1 MTAGECKWL
10 ARLSRLPPLC
20 RRLRAEAPGAAAA
33 RPDEP
38 PAAGPAPPPAP
49 PRAAG
54 TPDPPPGAGFEG
66 RGGGCRHLR
75 IEVRRIANNSF
86 GFANN
91 LKLVELLAQ
100 KQMYFDLISVS
111 RRPHN
116 PERQPSN
123 LVPRVSSDPC
133 FHDTS
138 QQSRPT
144 QGARS
149 VPDKVLLPHTPIQHK
164 KGQTEEHSYK
174 ASLAIMSPSRHS
186 ERTGF
191 APASPRPRGVRRPPR
206 TPRPRR
212 LQAGRHVVALSPAG
226 RRGRGPQR
234 REHLAEQRLRSRRG
248 SAAAAAAAAAA
259 ASSPGCGSRAAD
271 PDPTIPKPTR
281 TAELRLHARSQ
292 TQRGPRRPPSPEARG
307 GDVAIQSS
315 PRPSDTK
322 PTLRGPS
329 AFLCFIIVFQAARV
343 VIFTLG
349 REPRGAHVGSRW
361 GRGEGAAGLCCKSLS
376 FCGRCSHSPPTAP
389 LHPGFL
395 FFFLSLSLFLSAAQL
410 LWVTRA
416 VAMGYRTEA
425 GWLATCHPVAAAA
438 AAGGAPGREE
448 AGARVYGTRRGGVCA
463 GRRGAAAN
471 GRPRVQRRER
481 HRQWGGGK
489 AIKKTQRSPWNFG
502 ERENDHY
509 QSWRS

>member
-1 MTAGECKWL
+1 MRAQTFGAH
-10 ARLSRLPPLC
+10 
-20 RRLRAEAPGAAAA
+20 RLRPSLAATPG
-33 RPDEP
+33 RS
-38 PAAGPAPPPAP
+38 PPP
-49 PRAAG
+49 
-54 TPDPPPGAGFEG
+54 PPP
-66 RGGGCRHLR
+66 
-75 IEVRRIANNSF
+75 
-86 GFANN
+86 
-91 LKLVELLAQ
+91 
-100 KQMYFDLISVS
+100 
-111 RRPHN
+111 
-116 PERQPSN
+116 
-123 LVPRVSSDPC
+123 
-133 FHDTS
+133 
-138 QQSRPT
+138 
-144 QGARS
+144 
-149 VPDKVLLPHTPIQHK
+149 
-164 KGQTEEHSYK
+164 
-174 ASLAIMSPSRHS
+174 
-186 ERTGF
+186 
-191 APASPRPRGVRRPPR
+191 
-206 TPRPRR
+206 PRPRR

-234 REHLAEQRLRSRRG
+234 REHLAEQRLGSRRG
-248 SAAAAAAAAAA
+248 SAAAAAA
-259 ASSPGCGSRAAD
+259 SSPGSGSGAAD
-271 PDPTIPKPTR
+271 PDPTIPKPTGA
-281 TAELRLHARSQ
+281 TGLRLHACSQ
-292 TQRGPRRPPSPEARG
+292 TQRGPRRPLSPEARG

-349 REPRGAHVGSRW
+349 RGPRGAHVGSRW

-395 FFFLSLSLFLSAAQL
+395 FFFLFLSAAQL

-438 AAGGAPGREE
+438 AAAGGAPGREE
-448 AGARVYGTRRGGVCA
+448 AGARVCGTRRGGVCA
-463 GRRGAAAN
+463 GRQGAAAN

-489 AIKKTQRSPWNFG
+489 AIKKTQRSLWNFG